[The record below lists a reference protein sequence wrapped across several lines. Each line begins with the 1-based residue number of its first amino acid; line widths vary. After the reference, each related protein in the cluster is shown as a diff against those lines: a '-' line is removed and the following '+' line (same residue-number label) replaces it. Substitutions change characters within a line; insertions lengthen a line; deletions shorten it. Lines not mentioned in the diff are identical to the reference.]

1 MMLSTKHSDSQIEVQ
16 NRRGQANTK
25 PEMIVAYNEGKSP
38 VDLSDQMAAYQTPL
52 RKSIKWYRKL
62 AFEILLNTA
71 MVNARMM

>member
-38 VDLSDQMAAYQTPL
+38 VDLSDQMAAYQTPQ
-52 RKSIKWYRKL
+52 KEHQMVS
-62 AFEILLNTA
+62 EIS
-71 MVNARMM
+71 V